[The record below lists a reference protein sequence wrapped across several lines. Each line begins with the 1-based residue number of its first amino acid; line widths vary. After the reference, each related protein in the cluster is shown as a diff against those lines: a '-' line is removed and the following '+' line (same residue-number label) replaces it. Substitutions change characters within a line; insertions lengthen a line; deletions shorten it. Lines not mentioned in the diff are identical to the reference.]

1 METWRL
7 EKVVAWM
14 REVARNDSTVGQT
27 RKVTVKIHEFKLL
40 GRQIQQDVVT

>member
-27 RKVTVKIHEFKLL
+27 RKVIKAYMDLSYSGGKSNRT
-40 GRQIQQDVVT
+40 